1 MYKKNIPSQ
10 PYVFSYTWTRHQ
22 LSLSRWYFLISLL
35 QVYDLHPGSEF
46 KLCPLVQEST
56 IKTRLNN
63 LHINFFSVFAN
74 SSVISASSWR
84 EMSRATC
91 ISTSSI
97 CGHITCLFCSFSF
110 QWSCLNQVLW
120 NARNIVYSWT
130 CLYSDLCRTSVISSI
145 DSAFILDWLSRLGL
159 FICFQHFLLVLL
171 LQDEAYLL
179 HVWKI
184 KMLAKEGTWICHHLS
199 ETLNLLSCWYLLY
212 KLYIIISINNESMPM
227 VRSSVPGT

>member
-97 CGHITCLFCSFSF
+97 
-110 QWSCLNQVLW
+110 
-120 NARNIVYSWT
+120 
-130 CLYSDLCRTSVISSI
+130 
-145 DSAFILDWLSRLGL
+145 
-159 FICFQHFLLVLL
+159 
-171 LQDEAYLL
+171 L
-179 HVWKI
+179 HVCSVASVSNEVVWI
-184 KMLAKEGTWICHHLS
+184 KSYEMQEILSIAGRACIPTCAEHL
-199 ETLNLLSCWYLLY
+199 
-212 KLYIIISINNESMPM
+212 
-227 VRSSVPGT
+227 